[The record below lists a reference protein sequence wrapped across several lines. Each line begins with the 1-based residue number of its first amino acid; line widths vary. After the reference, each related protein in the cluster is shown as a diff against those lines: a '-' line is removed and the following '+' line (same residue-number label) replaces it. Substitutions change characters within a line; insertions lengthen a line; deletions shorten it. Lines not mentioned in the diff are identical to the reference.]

1 VERIILSRHGES
13 VATARGMENGDPER
27 DEGLTPAGREQAR
40 ELGQV
45 IAEDPIEIC
54 VTSEFPRTE
63 ETAKLALI
71 GRPVPFQVLPMLNDI
86 RYGTLEGQPRAA
98 YLAWARRHGVTTP
111 IPGGGESRV
120 QVARR
125 LCVALETVL
134 SLPQRAGLVV
144 THELLVADLLVAT
157 RGEISPQVRPTIEF
171 ATPYRFD
178 SAAVQDAIEML
189 RLWAQSQEDGVG

>member
-1 VERIILSRHGES
+1 
-13 VATARGMENGDPER
+13 VATVQGIENGDPER

-40 ELGQV
+40 ELAQV

-54 VTSEFPRTE
+54 VTSEFPRTK
-63 ETAKLALI
+63 ETAELALN
-71 GRPVPFQVLPMLNDI
+71 GRPVPFQVLPTLNDI
-86 RYGTLEGQPRAA
+86 HYGTLEGQPRAA
-98 YLAWARRHGVTTP
+98 YLEWARRHGVTTP

-125 LCVALETVL
+125 LCVALETIL
-134 SLPQRAGLVV
+134 GLPQRTGLGV
-144 THELLVADLLVAT
+144 THELLLADLLVAS
-157 RGEISPQVRPTIEF
+157 RGETSPQVRPTIEF

-178 SAAVQDAIEML
+178 SAAVQAAIETL